1 MLYLLKK
8 NQNGTKGDIVMQYA
22 KSLFVFVISIFL
34 IGCSSM
40 SFIPPQYSLAT
51 TDYVDK
57 SLSANVEKTTKK
69 VMSRAEKIINDALE
83 IERARL
89 DSLNRQLDTQQ
100 KCVDE
105 VLSSME
111 EINQKS
117 KQITNIFAK
126 MMKELTYTRREMVD
140 SLDVMSEAISK
151 SVARAEL
158 NIRALEESIQK
169 NIKVLEK
176 SDEKFKQLTNRM
188 QNHIEL
194 LPKETLQ
201 DLQEAINNYYK
212 EKETHKEGEIYKVE

>member
-1 MLYLLKK
+1 
-8 NQNGTKGDIVMQYA
+8 MQYA
-22 KSLFVFVISIFL
+22 KPIFVFVISIFL

-40 SFIPPQYSLAT
+40 NFIPPQYSLAT

-57 SLSANVEKTTKK
+57 SLNANVEKTTEE

-105 VLSSME
+105 VLTSME

-151 SVARAEL
+151 SVARAKL

-169 NIKVLEK
+169 NIKVLEE

>member
-1 MLYLLKK
+1 
-8 NQNGTKGDIVMQYA
+8 MQYA
-22 KSLFVFVISIFL
+22 KPIFVFVISIFL

-40 SFIPPQYSLAT
+40 NFIPPQYSLAT

-57 SLSANVEKTTKK
+57 SLSANVETIKK

-83 IERARL
+83 IERDRL

-100 KCVDE
+100 KCLDE

-169 NIKVLEK
+169 NIKVLEE

>member
-1 MLYLLKK
+1 M
-8 NQNGTKGDIVMQYA
+8 N
-22 KSLFVFVISIFL
+22 
-34 IGCSSM
+34 
-40 SFIPPQYSLAT
+40 FIPPQYSLAT

-57 SLSANVEKTTKK
+57 SLNANVEKTTEE

-105 VLSSME
+105 VLTSME

-151 SVARAEL
+151 SVARAKL

-169 NIKVLEK
+169 NIKVLEE